1 MRRRRRSLD
10 GATGDFKEQYA
21 AEVDNIKES
30 AREQESTAVPSV
42 LEVGISAVDTS
53 TATVFVAANTRVT
66 SKATKGE
73 TKTVPRAD
81 PARHGEGGWAL
92 AHLRTPVRGLRA
104 MRSDERACPFCA
116 ETIKAAAIKCR
127 YCGSDLPP
135 EAEEPVVEPEAR
147 PEEEPQAKPKPG
159 LVGSARLAALLT
171 AIVVGLAVFT
181 GFTVY
186 DELNPPQGAAPE
198 SGQITDEDARTGV
211 LVAAAD
217 LSQRVLT
224 YHHDTFDRDLE
235 VAAARLTP
243 AFREEYDS
251 AMEQVRANTEKN
263 KISRGSHRRLLG
275 HHLGHGREG
284 AGAGLH
290 QPGRRRR
297 RGRRPTSWSATG
309 SSSISSART
318 ATGR

>member
-1 MRRRRRSLD
+1 
-10 GATGDFKEQYA
+10 
-21 AEVDNIKES
+21 
-30 AREQESTAVPSV
+30 
-42 LEVGISAVDTS
+42 
-53 TATVFVAANTRVT
+53 
-66 SKATKGE
+66 
-73 TKTVPRAD
+73 
-81 PARHGEGGWAL
+81 
-92 AHLRTPVRGLRA
+92 

-127 YCGSDLPP
+127 YCQSEIPPSAEP
-135 EAEEPVVEPEAR
+135 EAEEQPEPEAT
-147 PEEEPQAKPKPG
+147 PEAPDRRG
-159 LVGSARLAALLT
+159 LLGSAWLAALLT
-171 AIVVGLAVFT
+171 AVVVGLAVFT

-224 YHHDTFDRDLE
+224 YHHDTFDQDLE

-263 KISRGSHRRLLG
+263 KISQEATAVSS
-275 HHLGHGREG
+275 
-284 AGAGLH
+284 AII
-290 QPGRRRR
+290 
-297 RGRRPTSWSATG
+297 SATPEKAQVLVF
-309 SSSISSART
+309 INQETSSAKTKASQLVRNRLVVDLVREDGDW
-318 ATGR
+318 AIAGVNALG

>member
-1 MRRRRRSLD
+1 M
-10 GATGDFKEQYA
+10 K
-21 AEVDNIKES
+21 
-30 AREQESTAVPSV
+30 
-42 LEVGISAVDTS
+42 
-53 TATVFVAANTRVT
+53 
-66 SKATKGE
+66 
-73 TKTVPRAD
+73 
-81 PARHGEGGWAL
+81 
-92 AHLRTPVRGLRA
+92 
-104 MRSDERACPFCA
+104 SDERACPFCA

-135 EAEEPVVEPEAR
+135 S
-147 PEEEPQAKPKPG
+147 EEEPFVEPDAMPEAKPKAG
-159 LVGSARLAALLT
+159 LFGSAWLAALLT

-198 SGQITDEDARTGV
+198 TGQITDEDARTGV

-224 YHHDTFDRDLE
+224 YHHDTFDQDLE

-263 KISRGSHRRLLG
+263 KISQEATAVSS
-275 HHLGHGREG
+275 
-284 AGAGLH
+284 AII
-290 QPGRRRR
+290 
-297 RGRRPTSWSATG
+297 SAT
-309 SSSISSART
+309 SEKAQVLVFINQETSSART
-318 ATGR
+318 KANQLVRNRLVVDLVREDGDWAIAGVNALG

>member
-1 MRRRRRSLD
+1 M
-10 GATGDFKEQYA
+10 K
-21 AEVDNIKES
+21 
-30 AREQESTAVPSV
+30 
-42 LEVGISAVDTS
+42 
-53 TATVFVAANTRVT
+53 
-66 SKATKGE
+66 
-73 TKTVPRAD
+73 
-81 PARHGEGGWAL
+81 
-92 AHLRTPVRGLRA
+92 
-104 MRSDERACPFCA
+104 SDERACPFCA

-135 EAEEPVVEPEAR
+135 S
-147 PEEEPQAKPKPG
+147 EEEPFVEPDAKPETKPKAG
-159 LVGSARLAALLT
+159 LFGSAWLAALLT

-198 SGQITDEDARTGV
+198 TGQITDEDARTGV

-224 YHHDTFDRDLE
+224 YHHDTFDQDLE

-263 KISRGSHRRLLG
+263 KISQEATAVSS
-275 HHLGHGREG
+275 
-284 AGAGLH
+284 AII
-290 QPGRRRR
+290 
-297 RGRRPTSWSATG
+297 SAT
-309 SSSISSART
+309 SEKAQVLVFINQETSSART
-318 ATGR
+318 KANQLVRNRLVVDLVREDGDWAIAGVNALG

>member
-1 MRRRRRSLD
+1 
-10 GATGDFKEQYA
+10 
-21 AEVDNIKES
+21 
-30 AREQESTAVPSV
+30 
-42 LEVGISAVDTS
+42 
-53 TATVFVAANTRVT
+53 
-66 SKATKGE
+66 
-73 TKTVPRAD
+73 
-81 PARHGEGGWAL
+81 
-92 AHLRTPVRGLRA
+92 

-127 YCGSDLPP
+127 YCGSDLTSD
-135 EAEEPVVEPEAR
+135 VEPTAE
-147 PEEEPQAKPKPG
+147 PGEETPKTTLKSTG
-159 LVGSARLAALLT
+159 LFGSAWLAALLT
-171 AIVVGLAVFT
+171 AVVVGLAVFT

-224 YHHDTFDRDLE
+224 YHHDTFDQDLE

-263 KISRGSHRRLLG
+263 KISQEATAVSS
-275 HHLGHGREG
+275 
-284 AGAGLH
+284 AII
-290 QPGRRRR
+290 
-297 RGRRPTSWSATG
+297 SAT
-309 SSSISSART
+309 SAKAQVLVFINQETSSART
-318 ATGR
+318 KASQLVRNRLVVDLVREDGDWAIAGVNALG